1 MTDVRTISQS
11 SATVSRR
18 RLMQQA
24 AAVAAFTVVPRPV
37 LGGRTVAAP
46 SEKLNIAGVGI
57 GGVGKSFLQG
67 CAQEETAR
75 IAFLCDVDHEYAKST
90 FEEYPQAKR
99 YRDYR
104 EMLDKEDKNIDAVLV
119 ATPDHTHAVITLE
132 AIRRGKHVLCVKP
145 LTRTIHE
152 ARTVIEAARKAG
164 VATQVTAAS
173 STSDSAATLCE
184 MIQDGAIG
192 EIREVHCW
200 SNRPLWPQGMT
211 RPEGSDP
218 VPTHFDWDL
227 WLGPAPV
234 RPFKDKWG
242 RDHWVMKQAKY
253 SCPYEAVYHPWN
265 FRGWW
270 DFGTGALGDM
280 GCHHLNTLFRALKLG
295 HPVSVWASSTKAM
308 PEATP
313 LASTVV
319 WEFAAREGM
328 PPVSVYWYD
337 GGIKPPRPS
346 ELEEAR
352 AWPDEGNLYVGSK
365 GKILG
370 NTDGGRIIPESK
382 MQSYKLPPKTL
393 PRSNFKNVA
402 TGEWIRACRGG
413 ERASCNF
420 DVGGLLAE
428 VVLLGNIAIRRGKKL
443 SWDAP
448 SMKFT
453 NDEEANKYIQEPCR
467 AGWSL

>member
-1 MTDVRTISQS
+1 MQRAAG
-11 SATVSRR
+11 AT
-18 RLMQQA
+18 
-24 AAVAAFTVVPRPV
+24 AFTVVPHHV
-37 LGGRTVAAP
+37 LGSRAYAAP
-46 SEKLNIAGVGI
+46 SGKINIAGVGI

-67 CAQEETAR
+67 CAQEQAAR
-75 IAFLCDVDHEYAKST
+75 IAFLCDVDHQYAKPT

-119 ATPDHTHAVITLE
+119 ATPDHTHAMITME
-132 AIRRGKHVLCVKP
+132 AIRRHKHVLCVKP
-145 LTRTIHE
+145 LTRTICE
-152 ARTVIEAARKAG
+152 ARTVMDAARKAG
-164 VATQVTAAS
+164 VATQVTASS

-192 EIREVHCW
+192 EVREVHCW
-200 SNRPLWPQGMT
+200 SNRPLWPQGML

-218 VPTHFDWDL
+218 VPAHFDWDL

-242 RDHWVMKQAKY
+242 KDHLVMKQAKY
-253 SCPYEAVYHPWN
+253 NYPFDAVYHPWN

-295 HPVSVWASSTKAM
+295 HPSSVWASSTKAM

-313 LASTVV
+313 LASTVA
-319 WEFAAREGM
+319 WEFPAREGM
-328 PPVSVYWYD
+328 PPVTVYWYD
-337 GGIKPPRPS
+337 GGIKPPRPR
-346 ELEEAR
+346 ELEENR
-352 AWPDEGNLYVGSK
+352 PWPDEGNLYIGSK

-370 NTDGGRIIPESK
+370 DTNGGRIIPQSK

-393 PRSNFKNVA
+393 PRSNFKNIA
-402 TGEWIRACRGG
+402 TGEWIRACTGG
-413 ERASCNF
+413 EQASCHF
-420 DVGGLLAE
+420 DIGGLLAE

-443 SWDAP
+443 YWDAP
-448 SMKFT
+448 NMKFT
-453 NDEEANKYIQEPCR
+453 NDEEANKYVKEPYR
-467 AGWSL
+467 DGWSL